1 MFPNGHSRKIGSGNK
16 RDGGDEKRS
25 YSIGSP
31 APPLTSASSSPGP
44 KETRRSSR
52 RCGTLVGVCA
62 TAAPGVSGFVSGVAA
77 ASGVAIGGVS
87 GDASVGIGATAGL
100 AKPGVDAA
108 DVNGLVDGEG
118 AILIVAAVAGV
129 AAAMVFP
136 AAPKAS
142 GVAASSTT
150 LAPLRA
156 LSGVA
161 RGVVVRRDADPAA
174 TGVYALGVRC
184 RTLPG
189 VPSLPVPTPSL
200 FTLGLSGS
208 SAAAAISAE
217 MVSDANDAPGSSAL
231 PPRANDGLD
240 ARDDVARTNRATRQ
254 PFPNPPPWVSNV

>member
-1 MFPNGHSRKIGSGNK
+1 MDTREKSGPGTNATAAMRRGHSRF
-16 RDGGDEKRS
+16 
-25 YSIGSP
+25 GSP

-44 KETRRSSR
+44 KETRRSPH

-77 ASGVAIGGVS
+77 ASGVAIGGVA

-189 VPSLPVPTPSL
+189 VPSLPVPTPS
-200 FTLGLSGS
+200 
-208 SAAAAISAE
+208 
-217 MVSDANDAPGSSAL
+217 
-231 PPRANDGLD
+231 
-240 ARDDVARTNRATRQ
+240 
-254 PFPNPPPWVSNV
+254 